1 MCAYVCAQ
9 GGGGEGGVDKT
20 APRLQRDFVKR
31 LNEIMQSLRYNENV
45 DCQGLNLGD
54 QGMAYVGE
62 AFAYNDALKVVDL
75 SSNGIGPDGAY
86 AYMCVCVYV
95 CVRVRGTA
103 SPQSR
108 EISTKV
114 GVDSALRRKS
124 RSRET
129 GSFPKPT

>member
-1 MCAYVCAQ
+1 MHQ

-86 AYMCVCVYV
+86 AYACTCVCV
-95 CVRVRGTA
+95 RGQA
-103 SPQSR
+103 VS
-108 EISTKV
+108 
-114 GVDSALRRKS
+114 GVAKSQPRWALIA
-124 RSRET
+124 
-129 GSFPKPT
+129 P